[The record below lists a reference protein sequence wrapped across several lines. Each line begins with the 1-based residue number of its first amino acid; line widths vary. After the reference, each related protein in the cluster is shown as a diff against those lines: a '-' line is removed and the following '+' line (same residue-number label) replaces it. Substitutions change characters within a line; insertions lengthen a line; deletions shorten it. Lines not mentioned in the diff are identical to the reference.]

1 VAGLDQRDVLLC
13 EAGPLSQLILRQ
25 TGLNSGRTHILSENA
40 PQIGRAFA
48 RLIDVLVASPAHSSH
63 CRPQVT
69 QNGRKC
75 NVPNAFGCD
84 SVLLNRRPCDLRKI
98 FGQNVRAARI
108 KAGLTQAQLAAR
120 TGLTQQY
127 VSLVEAGLQNI
138 TLDTMAALARAV
150 GRDVSALLQ
159 KARNR
164 IRPR

>member
-1 VAGLDQRDVLLC
+1 MTQPDV
-13 EAGPLSQLILRQ
+13 P
-25 TGLNSGRTHILSENA
+25 TFTVTVGRTRWCWSTA
-40 PQIGRAFA
+40 PSKGN
-48 RLIDVLVASPAHSSH
+48 SP
-63 CRPQVT
+63 
-69 QNGRKC
+69 
-75 NVPNAFGCD
+75 VPD
-84 SVLLNRRPCDLRKI
+84 DLRKI

-150 GRDVSALLQ
+150 GRDVSALLR

>member
-1 VAGLDQRDVLLC
+1 MKSEPAADDARQC
-13 EAGPLSQLILRQ
+13 SPEAPKLSQFENLER
-25 TGLNSGRTHILSENA
+25 GSSMGKCPPREPSKGNS
-40 PQIGRAFA
+40 P
-48 RLIDVLVASPAHSSH
+48 
-63 CRPQVT
+63 
-69 QNGRKC
+69 
-75 NVPNAFGCD
+75 VPD
-84 SVLLNRRPCDLRKI
+84 DLRKI

-150 GRDVSALLQ
+150 GRDVSALLR